1 MRDTC
6 QEWSFALRYDGKY
19 LKKQWGAFRLSW
31 KRTPFTSSLQRG
43 SIPCGCRC
51 RVRVCVLR
59 CSDQSAWL
67 LRFRVW
73 LSSLPVRDCVP
84 WDPDILAFGM
94 KNVTDCNDFLKS
106 WLLCSSSNGLLLGP
120 GVQRV
125 VNTTSSG
132 LPSLSWTVEQKLVCP
147 GVRAIFMVWSYFYR
161 RLILPIGLTPTLWKR
176 GEEKEGRASP
186 SVLAVLGP
194 EQQHPDRSSLLLT
207 HFLSGR
213 LLLNMIFHFILWQ
226 KVELDEILNFS
237 SDASSTVLLW
247 AVFQPTLMYTFFV
260 RVICLRTLLLGLIF
274 EVIFMLF
281 AYREHLLVFHPFR
294 AEDTYIIFN
303 NFK

>member
-1 MRDTC
+1 MPGVEPCTT
-6 QEWSFALRYDGKY
+6 ENILKSNEVPLGYHENVSLSHHPSKGGWY
-19 LKKQWGAFRLSW
+19 LVAVGA
-31 KRTPFTSSLQRG
+31 
-43 SIPCGCRC
+43 
-51 RVRVCVLR
+51 VRVCMLQ

-84 WDPDILAFGM
+84 WDPDMLAFGM
-94 KNVTDCNDFLKS
+94 KNVTDCDDFLKS
-106 WLLCSSSNGLLLGP
+106 RFLCLSSNRLLLGP

-125 VNTTSSG
+125 VNSTSSG
-132 LPSLSWTVEQKLVCP
+132 LLSLSWTVEQKLVCP
-147 GVRAIFMVWSYFYR
+147 GVRAIFMVWSYFYS

-194 EQQHPDRSSLLLT
+194 KQQHPDRSLLLLT

-213 LLLNMIFHFILWQ
+213 LLLNMKFHFILWQ
-226 KVELDEILNFS
+226 EGELDEIWNFS

-247 AVFQPTLMYTFFV
+247 AVFKPTLMYTFFCQGYLFKNPV
-260 RVICLRTLLLGLIF
+260 AWSHLWGYFYAICLSWTHVGF
-274 EVIFMLF
+274 SSF
-281 AYREHLLVFHPFR
+281 
-294 AEDTYIIFN
+294 
-303 NFK
+303 